1 MSCHSEA
8 QRAERIQPI
17 MADGGQ
23 EVRRSGDLEGKKIG
37 SLEGKPFTLNSLSSN
52 PPTLLSSNNYS
63 GGNASLIPPYEL
75 LYASE
80 QDRGSKWV
88 GESKPSPQPSPTG
101 ERVSCHPE
109 LVSGSLQML
118 NHRCQSDVQ
127 KMLNQVQHDIYSPK
141 RTYSKNRIK
150 PLTLSR
156 KRRGKGSLPF
166 TLHPSLK
173 KRAFTLAE
181 GAAHVDTSNN
191 IRRVA
196 FTLAEVLITL
206 GIIGVVAALT
216 IPALIANYKEKEIIT
231 KAKKNYSVAM
241 QALQL
246 AQAEYGTPNDNS
258 TLFLSANTADEVTKE
273 FAKFIPGGHLCVSS
287 SNETICKELSYK
299 VLYTS
304 YKNKYGYVRPP
315 AVILPDS
322 GVLFVALSD
331 NKCQDTE
338 VSGVSLD

>member
-1 MSCHSEA
+1 
-8 QRAERIQPI
+8 

-52 PPTLLSSNNYS
+52 PPTLLSSNNHL

-75 LYASE
+75 
-80 QDRGSKWV
+80 
-88 GESKPSPQPSPTG
+88 P
-101 ERVSCHPE
+101 
-109 LVSGSLQML
+109 
-118 NHRCQSDVQ
+118 
-127 KMLNQVQHDIYSPK
+127 I
-141 RTYSKNRIK
+141 
-150 PLTLSR
+150 SR
-156 KRRGKGSLPF
+156 KGTGKSISPF

-181 GAAHVDTSNN
+181 GAAHIAHFDNV
-191 IRRVA
+191 RKAA

-216 IPALIANYKEKEIIT
+216 IPALIVNYKEKEIIT

-273 FAKFIPGGHLCVSS
+273 FAKFVPGGHLCVSS